1 MQNSFDYSNSFAG
14 NADTNLQIS
23 MYLSNANSSTLNLFD
38 RKRVF
43 YGFLWF
49 FDFMVHGT
57 SDKHFAF
64 VTNTPPPFT
73 TKSNRKK
80 KTDFYLHNR

>member
-14 NADTNLQIS
+14 IADTNLQIS
-23 MYLSNANSSTLNLFD
+23 MYLSNANSSTLNLID

-64 VTNTPPPFT
+64 VTNTPSPPFN
-73 TKSNRKK
+73 KQIKWKKNRLL
-80 KTDFYLHNR
+80 FA